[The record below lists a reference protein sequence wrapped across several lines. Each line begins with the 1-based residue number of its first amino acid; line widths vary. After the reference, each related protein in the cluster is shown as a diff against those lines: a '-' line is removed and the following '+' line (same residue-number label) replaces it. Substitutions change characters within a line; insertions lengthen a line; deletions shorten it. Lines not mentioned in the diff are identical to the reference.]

1 MTKDPLTHALI
12 GHAMK
17 THSALGPGLGEE
29 FYHQNFVSRL
39 LQAGIEHLS
48 KPRRDLV
55 YRGHVADTFEADI
68 VIESQ
73 LVTELK
79 ALRAGFAAEHFTQLI
94 NYNKFW
100 RIPIGLLLDFG
111 KASLIKQRVIYTSR
125 TATLPSVIW
134 PGFVSNKNLAEQ
146 IFKLAASCLSDIGLG
161 YHETT
166 WIGLMSAAM
175 RAEGMSFITNPNVE
189 IPSLGRASLRC
200 LVIENQCVVTISALG
215 QDVSAADRATLQ
227 TYLRWLHL
235 PWGIA
240 FHFGREQTDLRIVSH
255 PISKAIVPQ
264 IQEQPQIETHQE
276 SFGPGAVVPIANL
289 QDSSWFPE

>member
-1 MTKDPLTHALI
+1 MTQDPLTHALI

-39 LQAGIEHLS
+39 IQAGIEHLS

-55 YRGHVADTFEADI
+55 YKGHVADTFEADI

-79 ALRAGFAAEHFTQLI
+79 ALRTGFAAEHFTQLL

-100 RIPIGLLLDFG
+100 RIGTGLLLDFG

-125 TATLPSVIW
+125 TATFPCMTW
-134 PGFVSNKNLAEQ
+134 PGFVTNKSLAEQ
-146 IFKLAASCLSDIGLG
+146 IFNLAASCLGDIGLG
-161 YHETT
+161 YRETT
-166 WIGLMSAAM
+166 WIGLMSAALK
-175 RAEGMSFITNPNVE
+175 AEGLSFVTNPCVD
-189 IPSLGRASLRC
+189 IPALGRASLRC
-200 LVIENQCVVTISALG
+200 LVIENQCVVTITALG

-240 FHFGREQTDLRIVSH
+240 FHFGREQTDLRIVSR
-255 PISKAIVPQ
+255 PISKEIIPQ
-264 IQEQPQIETHQE
+264 IQEQPQIGTHQE
-276 SFGPGAVVPIANL
+276 ASRL
-289 QDSSWFPE
+289 PE

>member
-29 FYHQNFVSRL
+29 FYHQDFVSRL
-39 LQAGIEHLS
+39 SQAGIEHLS

-55 YRGHVADTFEADI
+55 YKGHVADTFEADI
-68 VIESQ
+68 VIEDQ
-73 LVTELK
+73 VITELK
-79 ALRAGFAAEHFTQLI
+79 ALRSGFVAGHFTQLL
-94 NYNKFW
+94 NYNKLW
-100 RIPIGLLLDFG
+100 RISIGLLLDFG

-125 TATLPSVIW
+125 TAAFPNVIC
-134 PGFVSNKNLAEQ
+134 PNFVTNKDLAEQ
-146 IFKLAASCLSDIGLG
+146 ICNLAASCLSDIGLG

-166 WIGLMSAAM
+166 WIGLMSAALK
-175 RAEGMSFITNPNVE
+175 AEGLSFVINPNVD

-200 LVIENQCVVTISALG
+200 IVIENQCVITITALG
-215 QDVSAADRATLQ
+215 QDVSAAERATLQ

-255 PISKAIVPQ
+255 PISKVIVP
-264 IQEQPQIETHQE
+264 E
-276 SFGPGAVVPIANL
+276 SAGKPL
-289 QDSSWFPE
+289 HE

>member
-1 MTKDPLTHALI
+1 
-12 GHAMK
+12 MK

-111 KASLIKQRVIYTSR
+111 KASLIKQRVICTSR

-134 PGFVSNKNLAEQ
+134 PGFVANKYLAEQ

-175 RAEGMSFITNPNVE
+175 RAEGMAFITNPNVE

-255 PISKAIVPQ
+255 PISSQK
-264 IQEQPQIETHQE
+264 
-276 SFGPGAVVPIANL
+276 
-289 QDSSWFPE
+289 